1 LVVLILQPCFKR
13 MDQAFIQTFNLNLY
27 SHVFRAIVNSSNTSH
42 NEKLGVFTVLG
53 TIVNPNVIRLFPKE
67 SYSCSSQED
76 ATI

>member
-1 LVVLILQPCFKR
+1 
-13 MDQAFIQTFNLNLY
+13 MY

-67 SYSCSSQED
+67 SCSCSSQED